1 MNDFFEVELFV
12 EPDLEFFQQFV
23 FLWSFK
29 LIDHAMEK
37 ARDFHSLC
45 SLYVSC
51 NFRHQLLL
59 IEMIVILA
67 WRSGI
72 KFLLALL

>member
-12 EPDLEFFQQFV
+12 EPDLEFFEQFV

-29 LIDHAMEK
+29 LIDHALEK

-45 SLYVSC
+45 SLDVSF
-51 NFRHQLLL
+51 NLRHQLLL
-59 IEMIVILA
+59 TQMIVILV
-67 WRSGI
+67 WRC
-72 KFLLALL
+72 